1 MKTAGHC
8 EYINERTFQGKEMRI
23 MTDEELLGRM
33 RADDQKAFETVM
45 NKYRRYV
52 EYIAGRMINTPSD
65 IEEAVMDTFYKVW
78 DKRNEIDL
86 NKMSLKSYISMTASS
101 CTVDKLRRMTKG
113 APVDPIEDDL
123 ELELD
128 LEDETAR
135 KINLDIIKKVV
146 QAMPSP
152 DREIFIDR
160 YYFELDVK
168 EIAKRR
174 NVAEKKVWNI
184 LSRRKDKLRKEL
196 IKGGVT
202 L

>member
-1 MKTAGHC
+1 
-8 EYINERTFQGKEMRI
+8 MRN

-45 NKYRRYV
+45 QKYRRYV
-52 EYIAGRMINTPSD
+52 EYIAGRMINTESD
-65 IEEAVMDTFYKVW
+65 REETVMDTFYKVW
-78 DKRNEIDL
+78 NKRNEIDL

-101 CTVDKLRRMTKG
+101 CTVDKLRRITKG

-123 ELELD
+123 QLELD

-184 LSRRKDKLRKEL
+184 LSRRKAKLRKEL

>member
-1 MKTAGHC
+1 
-8 EYINERTFQGKEMRI
+8 
-23 MTDEELLGRM
+23 MTDEELLGCM
-33 RADDQKAFETVM
+33 RLDDQSAFASVM
-45 NKYRRYV
+45 EKYRRLV
-52 EYIAGRMINTPSD
+52 EYIVGRMINSESD
-65 IEEAVMDTFYKVW
+65 REEAVMDTFYKVW
-78 DKRNEIDL
+78 DKRNIIDL

-101 CTVDKLRRMTKG
+101 CTVDKLRRITKG
-113 APVDPIEDDL
+113 EPVDPIEDDL
-123 ELELD
+123 RLDLD

-135 KINLDIIKKVV
+135 KINLAIIKETV

-168 EIAKRR
+168 EIARRR

-184 LSRRKDKLRKEL
+184 LSRRKERLRKEL

>member
-1 MKTAGHC
+1 
-8 EYINERTFQGKEMRI
+8 MRN

-33 RADDQKAFETVM
+33 RLDDQKAFETVM
-45 NKYRRYV
+45 DKYRRYV
-52 EYIAGRMINTPSD
+52 EYIVGRMINTESD
-65 IEEAVMDTFYKVW
+65 REEAVMDTFYNVW
-78 DKRNEIDL
+78 NKRNVIDL

-101 CTVDKLRRMTKG
+101 CTVDKLRRITKG
-113 APVDPIEDDL
+113 KPVDPIEDDL
-123 ELELD
+123 ELDLD

-135 KINLDIIKKVV
+135 RINLDIIKRVV

-160 YYFELDVK
+160 YYFELDIK
-168 EIAKRR
+168 QIAGRR

-184 LSRRKDKLRKEL
+184 LSRRKNKLRKEL
-196 IKGGVT
+196 IKGGVI

>member
-8 EYINERTFQGKEMRI
+8 EYISEGTFQGKEMRI

-65 IEEAVMDTFYKVW
+65 REEAVMDTFYKVW
-78 DKRNEIDL
+78 DKRNVIDL

-160 YYFELDVK
+160 YYFELDVN

>member
-33 RADDQKAFETVM
+33 RADDQKAFEIVM
-45 NKYRRYV
+45 SKYRRYV
-52 EYIAGRMINTPSD
+52 EYIAGRMINTESD
-65 IEEAVMDTFYKVW
+65 REEAVMDTFYKVW
-78 DKRNEIDL
+78 NKRNEIDL

-135 KINLDIIKKVV
+135 KINLDIIRKVV

-168 EIAKRR
+168 EIARRR

>member
-1 MKTAGHC
+1 MKTASGC
-8 EYINERTFQGKEMRI
+8 EYISEGTFQGKEMRI

-45 NKYRRYV
+45 SKYRRYV
-52 EYIAGRMINTPSD
+52 EYIAGRMINTESD
-65 IEEAVMDTFYKVW
+65 REEAVMDTFYKVW
-78 DKRNEIDL
+78 NKRNEIDL

-101 CTVDKLRRMTKG
+101 CTVDKLRRITKG

-168 EIAKRR
+168 EIARRR

>member
-8 EYINERTFQGKEMRI
+8 EYISEGTFQGKEMRI

-45 NKYRRYV
+45 SKYRRYV
-52 EYIAGRMINTPSD
+52 EYIAGRMINTESD
-65 IEEAVMDTFYKVW
+65 REEAVMDTFYKVW
-78 DKRNEIDL
+78 DKRNVIDL

-101 CTVDKLRRMTKG
+101 CTVDKLRRITKG

>member
-1 MKTAGHC
+1 
-8 EYINERTFQGKEMRI
+8 
-23 MTDEELLGRM
+23 MTDEELLVRM
-33 RADDQKAFETVM
+33 RLDDQRAFEAVM
-45 NKYRRYV
+45 EKYRRLV
-52 EYIAGRMINTPSD
+52 EYIVGKMINTESD
-65 IEEAVMDTFYKVW
+65 REEAVMDTFYNVW
-78 DKRNEIDL
+78 NKRNYIDTE
-86 NKMSLKSYISMTASS
+86 KMSLKSYISMTASS
-101 CTVDKLRRMTKG
+101 CTVDKLRRITKG
-113 APVDPIEDDL
+113 GQVDPIEDDL

-135 KINLDIIKKVV
+135 KINLEIIKKCV

-152 DREIFIDR
+152 EREIFIGR

-168 EIAKRR
+168 EIARRR

>member
-1 MKTAGHC
+1 
-8 EYINERTFQGKEMRI
+8 MRN

-45 NKYRRYV
+45 QKYRRYV
-52 EYIAGRMINTPSD
+52 EYIAGRMINTESD
-65 IEEAVMDTFYKVW
+65 REEAVMDTFYKVW
-78 DKRNEIDL
+78 NKRNEIDL

-101 CTVDKLRRMTKG
+101 CTVDKLRRITKG

-128 LEDETAR
+128 LELDLDLEDESAR
-135 KINLDIIKKVV
+135 RINLDIIKKVV

-184 LSRRKDKLRKEL
+184 LSRRKAKLRKEL

>member
-1 MKTAGHC
+1 
-8 EYINERTFQGKEMRI
+8 MRI

-33 RADDQKAFETVM
+33 RADDQKAFEIVM
-45 NKYRRYV
+45 SKYRRYV
-52 EYIAGRMINTPSD
+52 EYIAGRMINTESD
-65 IEEAVMDTFYKVW
+65 REEAVMDTFYKVW
-78 DKRNEIDL
+78 NKRNEIDL

-146 QAMPSP
+146 QAMPPP

>member
-1 MKTAGHC
+1 MM
-8 EYINERTFQGKEMRI
+8 N
-23 MTDEELLGRM
+23 MTDEELLARM
-33 RADDQKAFETVM
+33 RADDQRAFESVM
-45 NKYRRYV
+45 DKYRRYV
-52 EYIAGRMINTPSD
+52 EYIVGRMINTQSD
-65 IEEAVMDTFYKVW
+65 REEAVMDTFYNVW
-78 DKRNEIDL
+78 NKRNVIDL
-86 NKMSLKSYISMTASS
+86 NKMSLKSYISMAASS
-101 CTVDKLRRMTKG
+101 CTVDKLRRITKG

-123 ELELD
+123 ELDLD

-135 KINLDIIKKVV
+135 KINLEIIKKVV

-168 EIAKRR
+168 QIAKRR

-184 LSRRKDKLRKEL
+184 LSRRKNKLRKEL

>member
-1 MKTAGHC
+1 MKTDIHC
-8 EYINERTFQGKEMRI
+8 EYISERTFQGKEMRS

-33 RADDQKAFETVM
+33 RLDDQAAFEAVM
-45 NKYRRYV
+45 DRYRRLV
-52 EYIAGRMINTPSD
+52 EYIVGRMINSD
-65 IEEAVMDTFYKVW
+65 SDREEAVMDTFYNVW
-78 DKRNEIDL
+78 NKRNTIDL
-86 NKMSLKSYISMTASS
+86 SKMNLKNYISMTAAS
-101 CTVDKLRRMTKG
+101 CTVDKLRRITKG
-113 APVDPIEDDL
+113 AQVEPIEDDL

-135 KINLDIIKKVV
+135 KINLDIIKKCI

-168 EIAKRR
+168 EIARRR

-196 IKGGVT
+196 IKGGIT